1 VVGARRGEESRLDRR
16 PPTRERWPPQPT
28 ELVMAGNKESF
39 SFEARDYQLS
49 FLRDMMQK
57 YGIKNE
63 SKALRVLLDYAVSD
77 GDLDLIFDKKNMRC
91 IACGGV
97 V

>member
-1 VVGARRGEESRLDRR
+1 LTGVRRHAKDGR
-16 PPTRERWPPQPT
+16 PNTT
-28 ELVMAGNKESF
+28 EFAMAGNKEMF

-57 YGIKNE
+57 YRIKDE
-63 SKALRVLLDYAVSD
+63 GKALRVLLDYAVSD

>member
-1 VVGARRGEESRLDRR
+1 
-16 PPTRERWPPQPT
+16 
-28 ELVMAGNKESF
+28 
-39 SFEARDYQLS
+39 
-49 FLRDMMQK
+49 MMQK
-57 YGIKNE
+57 YRIKDE
-63 SKALRVLLDYAVSD
+63 GKALRVLLDYAVSD

>member
-1 VVGARRGEESRLDRR
+1 MSGIKVKID
-16 PPTRERWPPQPT
+16 W
-28 ELVMAGNKESF
+28 EL
-39 SFEARDYQLS
+39 RDYHIN
-49 FLRDMMQK
+49 FFKDMAQK
-57 YGIKNE
+57 YGIVDE
-63 SKALRVLLDYAVSD
+63 AKALRVLVDYALQD